1 MRRLTDTGRDSIRTS
16 VAAALHAQGLLAGD
30 AVHMKAALEIAR
42 KSPRVLVRADVEA
55 GYGALLL
62 AESAQGPGIA
72 ALDNARNLYH
82 SVGAIGETQR
92 VDRLLRSFGIRRRA
106 FSTSGKRPS
115 EGWEALTEIEKR
127 VARLIA
133 DGYTNRGV
141 AAELVL
147 SPNTIGTHVRSIF
160 GKLRVNSRVQNDS
173 RRLGETVSLR

>member
-72 ALDNARNLYH
+72 ALDNARNLITA
-82 SVGAIGETQR
+82 SARSERRNGWTV
-92 VDRLLRSFGIRRRA
+92 SFGLSASGGALSAPQESARA
-106 FSTSGKRPS
+106 KAGRPS
-115 EGWEALTEIEKR
+115 RKSKSA
-127 VARLIA
+127 
-133 DGYTNRGV
+133 
-141 AAELVL
+141 
-147 SPNTIGTHVRSIF
+147 SHV
-160 GKLRVNSRVQNDS
+160 
-173 RRLGETVSLR
+173 